1 MERRTVQEYSS
12 LPMETFMMGSGLMEP
27 KMDGEYTSMQ
37 PHACFLAESGKTDER
52 MDRDS
57 LSCQIKSTIMEPLY
71 VA

>member
-1 MERRTVQEYSS
+1 
-12 LPMETFMMGSGLMEP
+12 
-27 KMDGEYTSMQ
+27 MDGEYTSMQ